1 MHRERIVVCNST
13 VIIAFSFLGLLDIL
27 KLLYREII
35 IAQEVYD
42 ELVRGEGRPGSE
54 IKDLEWIRIR
64 AISDAR
70 LKEYLGFNLDKGEA
84 ETIALSEEIKADL
97 ALLDDY
103 WARKFAER
111 RNLTISGTLGVLI
124 KAKKK
129 GMVDRIKPLL
139 DKLIEF
145 DFWIGEDLYR
155 NVLQE
160 VEEL

>member
-1 MHRERIVVCNST
+1 MPRERLVVCDST
-13 VIIAFSFLGLLDIL
+13 VIIAFSSLGLLDVL

-35 IAQEVYD
+35 IAQEVYN
-42 ELVRGEGRPGSE
+42 ELIRGEGRPGSE
-54 IKDLEWIRIR
+54 MKDQEWIKVR
-64 AISDAR
+64 AVSDPR
-70 LKEYLGFNLDKGEA
+70 LKEYLGFNLDRGEA

-97 ALLDDY
+97 VLLDDY
-103 WARKFAER
+103 WARKFAEH

-129 GMVDRIKPLL
+129 GIIDGIKPLL
-139 DKLIEF
+139 NKLVEF
-145 DFWIGEDLYR
+145 GFWIGEYLYR